1 MSKADLE
8 HESERFRPLRI
19 ENTTS
24 STVEVRGEK
33 SPLILYIGTIGGQV
47 CVQDALARFRRVSVI
62 RNGNQLYHYYGWGCT
77 EAETVGAESGEA
89 TGTCETTNSFA
100 EVATGN

>member
-19 ENTTS
+19 ESTTS
-24 STVEVRGEK
+24 STVEVSGEK
-33 SPLILYIGTIGGQV
+33 GPLILYIGTIRGQV
-47 CVQDALARFRRVSVI
+47 CVQDASARFRRARVI
-62 RNGNQLYHYYGWGCT
+62 ISGNKIYHYYSWGRI

-89 TGTCETTNSFA
+89 TGTCETANSFA